1 MPLHAI
7 ERQITFLYTQKLA
20 ETADFYEP
28 LLQLRLVLDQGD
40 CRIYETSPQSYVGF
54 CKRVQSEGE
63 SRDGVILTLVTAE
76 VDPWY
81 QSLIAQGVIFEHP
94 PVLNPKYQIYHCFL
108 RDPNGYRIE
117 IQQFI
122 QPFDA
127 QE

>member
-1 MPLHAI
+1 MPLHVI

-20 ETADFYEP
+20 ETAHFYEH

-40 CRIYETSPQSYVGF
+40 CRIYETSLQSYVGF
-54 CKRVQSEGE
+54 CKRIQSKGE
-63 SRDGVILTLVTAE
+63 TRDGVILTLVTSE
-76 VDPWY
+76 VDAWY
-81 QSLIAQGVIFEHP
+81 HSLSAQGIIFEHP

-122 QPFDA
+122 QPFDT

>member
-7 ERQITFLYTQKLA
+7 ERLITFLYTQKLA
-20 ETADFYEP
+20 ETAHFYEN

-40 CRIYETSPQSYVGF
+40 CRIYETAPRAYVGF
-54 CKRVQSEGE
+54 CKRMQPEGQTRE
-63 SRDGVILTLVTAE
+63 GVILTLITPDVDDWYRSLCALGAE
-76 VDPWY
+76 
-81 QSLIAQGVIFEHP
+81 FEHP

-122 QPFDA
+122 QPFDI